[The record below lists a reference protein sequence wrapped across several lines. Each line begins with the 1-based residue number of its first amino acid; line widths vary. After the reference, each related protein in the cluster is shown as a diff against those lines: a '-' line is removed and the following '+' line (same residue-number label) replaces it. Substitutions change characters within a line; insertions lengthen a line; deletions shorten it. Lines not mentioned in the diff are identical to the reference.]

1 LPRTRLDFLPPI
13 SLEGED
19 ESGEASVITSV
30 LSIGGGGPIGSVD
43 IGSVDTG
50 DVDIGSVDI
59 GSVDIGSVD
68 IGSVDI
74 GSVDIGSV
82 NIGSVN
88 IGSVN
93 IGSVDIGEASV
104 ITSVLSIGGGGPIGS
119 TKSSPIDI
127 EELSVGF
134 VYTGFPLYIKSS
146 TN

>member
-50 DVDIGSVDI
+50 DVDIGSVDT
-59 GSVDIGSVD
+59 GD
-68 IGSVDI
+68 VDI

-82 NIGSVN
+82 NIGSD
-88 IGSVN
+88 
-93 IGSVDIGEASV
+93 DIGDASV
-104 ITSVLSIGGGGPIGS
+104 TTSVRSIGGGGPIGS
-119 TKSSPIDI
+119 AKGDDSFTKASPMSIR
-127 EELSVGF
+127 EFSVGF
-134 VYTGFPLYIKSS
+134 VYTGFPLYDKSS

>member
-30 LSIGGGGPIGSVD
+30 LSIGGGGPIGDVDIGSVD

-50 DVDIGSVDI
+50 DVDIGSA
-59 GSVDIGSVD
+59 
-68 IGSVDI
+68 
-74 GSVDIGSV
+74 

>member
-59 GSVDIGSVD
+59 GSVDTGD
-68 IGSVDI
+68 VDI

-88 IGSVN
+88 IGE
-93 IGSVDIGEASV
+93 DSV

-134 VYTGFPLYIKSS
+134 VYTGFPLYDKSS